1 MRVLEAFQYSAVDD
15 DVDGDPDQCDGGD
28 AEDAQVYVDTDA
40 DAGDDAE
47 EYASDHMG
55 VEGRAFR
62 RAHVA
67 WLHCVN
73 VEANERVV
81 RMRGAMW

>member
-1 MRVLEAFQYSAVDD
+1 MRVLESFQYSAVDD
-15 DVDGDPDQCDGGD
+15 DVDGDPDHRDGGD
-28 AEDAQVYVDTDA
+28 AGDAQVYVAADA

-47 EYASDHMG
+47 EYASDRMG
-55 VEGRAFR
+55 VERRASR

-67 WLHCVN
+67 WLHCES
-73 VEANERVV
+73 VEPNERVV

>member
-1 MRVLEAFQYSAVDD
+1 MTIAASVTMVIHMLECCMRVLESFQYSAVDD
-15 DVDGDPDQCDGGD
+15 DV
-28 AEDAQVYVDTDA
+28 TDA

-47 EYASDHMG
+47 EYASDRMG

-67 WLHCVN
+67 WLHCVS
-73 VEANERVV
+73 VEENERVV

>member
-1 MRVLEAFQYSAVDD
+1 MLVLESFQYSAVDD
-15 DVDGDPDQCDGGD
+15 DV
-28 AEDAQVYVDTDA
+28 TDA

-47 EYASDHMG
+47 EYASDCMG

-67 WLHCVN
+67 WLHCVS
-73 VEANERVV
+73 VEVNERVV
-81 RMRGAMW
+81 RMRGAMR